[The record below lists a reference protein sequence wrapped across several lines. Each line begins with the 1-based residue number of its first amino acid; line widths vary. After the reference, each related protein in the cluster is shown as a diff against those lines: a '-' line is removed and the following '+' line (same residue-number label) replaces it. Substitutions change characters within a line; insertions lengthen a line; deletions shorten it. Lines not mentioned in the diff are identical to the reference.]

1 MRKDIARCLAA
12 HQERMGYPLRLY
24 GLVDGLTH
32 ARVSPNDALSRSE
45 SSAALFDGTPDQV
58 LAHAGPWLLEAT
70 DQNGPHR
77 AVLGVLAESEEGLI
91 WLISAYP
98 LSDLADALRE
108 RLNVRLPSGK
118 LALLRHYDARVSGA
132 ILGLLS
138 ERQRAEFFAPVH
150 GWLTQ
155 CTGKLTRIHPTD
167 AA

>member
-1 MRKDIARCLAA
+1 M
-12 HQERMGYPLRLY
+12 
-24 GLVDGLTH
+24 
-32 ARVSPNDALSRSE
+32 
-45 SSAALFDGTPDQV
+45 
-58 LAHAGPWLLEAT
+58 
-70 DQNGPHR
+70 
-77 AVLGVLAESEEGLI
+77 LGVLAESEEGLI